1 MRVVVLF
8 LLSSLLVGCGPSRQT
23 DGYKLVWSDEFDY
36 RGLPDS
42 SRWNYDTVNNAIG
55 WGNNELQWY
64 TSENINNAHVS
75 DGTLKVT
82 AIHEELED
90 RAFSSARLTT
100 KHKGDWLY
108 GKIEVRAKLPNARG
122 IWPAIWM
129 LPTDWVYGG
138 WPQSGEIDILEYVGY
153 EPDSIYASVHTGRYN
168 HAINTQ
174 KTTPYHLRDTHLN
187 FHVYSLEWDSLQC
200 QVLVDDQKYFTFNNE
215 ITDSDAWPFDQ
226 SFHLILN
233 VAVGGNWGGKFG
245 IDTTAFPQT
254 MEVDYVR
261 VYQKQ

>member
-8 LLSSLLVGCGPSRQT
+8 LLSALLVGCGLSQQK

-36 RGLPDS
+36 QGLPDS

-55 WGNNELQWY
+55 WGNNEAQWY
-64 TSENINNAHVS
+64 TSENINNALVS
-75 DGTLKVT
+75 DGTLKIT
-82 AIHEELED
+82 AIQEEVEG

-138 WPQSGEIDILEYVGY
+138 WPKSGEIDILEYVGY

-174 KTTPYHLRDTHLN
+174 KTTPYHLPDTHLN

-200 QVLVDDQKYFTFNNE
+200 QVWVDDQKCFTFNNE
-215 ITDSDAWPFDQ
+215 KTDSDAWPFDQ

-254 MEVDYVR
+254 MEIDYVR